1 MKHKRHRMTLE
12 KRRSVWGYAFLLPWL
27 VGLLTV
33 FVVPMGLSAAF
44 SLSEVTVSDG
54 YSLSFVGLENY
65 RVALFSDQNFLQ
77 YFASTMGSMLYN
89 VPIILVYSFL
99 VAVFLK
105 EKFRGVT
112 VFKFIFFLPVVLSSN
127 LFMNLVNNFGS
138 SAATSLDAAIAGA
151 SQTTLLKSLSLS
163 NYLTQLGLGK
173 EFVAMLT
180 GPVDKV
186 FEIVTCS
193 GIQIFI
199 FLAAINAVP
208 PSLYEAAYVEG
219 ANGWE
224 KFWKITFPMVTPMI
238 LVNVVY
244 SIVDTF
250 MSENNRVMEY
260 VYDLS
265 FQYFDFGLSSA
276 ICWIYFAALAVIL
289 AVVFRVISKR
299 TFYYT

>member
-127 LFMNLVNNFGS
+127 LFMNLINNFGS

>member
-276 ICWIYFAALAVIL
+276 ICWI
-289 AVVFRVISKR
+289 
-299 TFYYT
+299 

>member
-1 MKHKRHRMTLE
+1 M
-12 KRRSVWGYAFLLPWL
+12 
-27 VGLLTV
+27 LTV

-224 KFWKITFPMVTPMI
+224 KFWKITVPMVTPMI

>member
-54 YSLSFVGLENY
+54 YSLSFIGLENY

>member
-151 SQTTLLKSLSLS
+151 SQTTLLKSLNLS

>member
-1 MKHKRHRMTLE
+1 
-12 KRRSVWGYAFLLPWL
+12 
-27 VGLLTV
+27 
-33 FVVPMGLSAAF
+33 
-44 SLSEVTVSDG
+44 
-54 YSLSFVGLENY
+54 
-65 RVALFSDQNFLQ
+65 
-77 YFASTMGSMLYN
+77 
-89 VPIILVYSFL
+89 
-99 VAVFLK
+99 
-105 EKFRGVT
+105 
-112 VFKFIFFLPVVLSSN
+112 
-127 LFMNLVNNFGS
+127 
-138 SAATSLDAAIAGA
+138 
-151 SQTTLLKSLSLS
+151 
-163 NYLTQLGLGK
+163 
-173 EFVAMLT
+173 MLT

-265 FQYFDFGLSSA
+265 FQYFNFGLSSA

>member
-224 KFWKITFPMVTPMI
+224 KFWKITVPMVTPMI

>member
-163 NYLTQLGLGK
+163 NYLTQFGLGK

-265 FQYFDFGLSSA
+265 FQYFNFGLSSA